1 MSELPAAIGESILSL
16 LSLKEAAATSILSSQ
31 WRHMWASSCTI
42 LDFLDETICCFRFLH
57 PELRDQKRRS
67 YVDWVDQVVEQHT
80 GPTIEQFKAFFYLDH
95 RFTSS
100 IDKWIQ
106 FALKKR
112 VQVLV
117 LDFCSSV
124 EEDPYT
130 FPCKVLGGLEKG
142 FFESL
147 RVLHLTN
154 VVVTGEVLD
163 CLLSNCQVLERLTV
177 RATRNL
183 VYIRVVG
190 PLIPLKYLV
199 IRACFGLKSIEIRD
213 TNLVSFTYKGN
224 AIDVL
229 LSNVPLLVEVSLSE
243 FSNSIGITDFFS
255 LASTQLS
262 CCLSQLETLR
272 LDTHRSGL
280 VSISICQFYIWFC
293 FLGLSIYI

>member
-1 MSELPAAIGESILSL
+1 MPAAIGESILSL

-31 WRHMWASSCTI
+31 WRHIWASSCTI
-42 LDFLDETICCFRFLH
+42 LDFLDETICCFLILH

-80 GPTIEQFKAFFYLDH
+80 GPTIEQFKACFYLDH

-117 LDFCSSV
+117 LDFCSFV
-124 EEDPYT
+124 GEDPYT

-142 FFESL
+142 SHGGFESL

-199 IRACFGLKSIEIRD
+199 IRSCFGLKSIEIRD
-213 TNLVSFTYKGN
+213 TNLVSFSYKGN

-243 FSNSIGITDFFS
+243 YSNSIGITNFFS

-272 LDTHRSGL
+272 LDTYHSGL
-280 VSISICQFYIWFC
+280 VSISICQF
-293 FLGLSIYI
+293 